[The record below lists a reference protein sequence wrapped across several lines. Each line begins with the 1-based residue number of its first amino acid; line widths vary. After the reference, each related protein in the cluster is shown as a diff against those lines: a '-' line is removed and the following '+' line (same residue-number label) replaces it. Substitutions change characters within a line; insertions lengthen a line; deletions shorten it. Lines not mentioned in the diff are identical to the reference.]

1 MSKKLF
7 TTVAAGV
14 ALVATPVLAQSDMA
28 QRAAA
33 QLQDSE
39 RFGGGANDDD
49 ENGGGLLMALLAGG
63 LIIAGIVVATSSDE
77 EDLPTSP

>member
-7 TTVAAGV
+7 TTIAAGV

-33 QLQDSE
+33 EIQNAEELGED
-39 RFGGGANDDD
+39 G
-49 ENGGGLLMALLAGG
+49 NGGIFLALAAAG
-63 LIIAGIVVATSSDE
+63 LIVAGVVVAFSDDE

>member
-14 ALVATPVLAQSDMA
+14 ALVATPVLAQTDMA

-33 QLQDSE
+33 QIRDSE
-39 RFGGGANDDD
+39 QFGD
-49 ENGGGLLMALLAGG
+49 ENDSGLLMALLAGG
-63 LIIAGIVVATSSDE
+63 LIVAGVVVALSSDE

>member
-7 TTVAAGV
+7 TTIAAGV

-33 QLQDSE
+33 QVQNADE
-39 RFGGGANDDD
+39 FGEDD
-49 ENGGGLLMALLAGG
+49 NGGLLMALLAGG
-63 LIIAGIVVATSSDE
+63 LIIAGVVVALSSDE

>member
-7 TTVAAGV
+7 TTIAAGV

-33 QLQDSE
+33 EIQNAEELGEDGN
-39 RFGGGANDDD
+39 GGIFLALAAAGLIVAGVVVALSDDD
-49 ENGGGLLMALLAGG
+49 EQ
-63 LIIAGIVVATSSDE
+63 
-77 EDLPTSP
+77 LPTSP